1 MDTPR
6 PQVATDLGPV
16 ARHVARW
23 RGLDLES
30 LDAEDDP
37 AYACAKLAELA
48 EDDPAYACAKLMELA
63 AAQER
68 EAAART
74 VARGW
79 RRRRRDRD

>member
-37 AYACAKLAELA
+37 AYACAKL
-48 EDDPAYACAKLMELA
+48 MELA